1 MARPTNNADTN
12 DSGRCSIIERGF
24 RMTRNLSDPPPSPR
38 RRTRLR
44 WSTLALTAFS
54 VVCAIATWNLFIAP
68 SRTSVEDVT
77 GSDAVVMFVGG
88 RGERLETA
96 LQIIDA
102 DKANVLVIPN
112 GTSPSWPAA
121 NELCDGRTDLDIE
134 IVCLTPNP
142 DTTRGEAQ
150 AIGTLATE
158 RGWTSLIMVTS
169 TYHLER
175 AGLLLK
181 RCYEGEVIPVEAP
194 PDLSPWSWGSRIIH
208 EWAGTAQAQL
218 LDRNC

>member
-1 MARPTNNADTN
+1 
-12 DSGRCSIIERGF
+12 
-24 RMTRNLSDPPPSPR
+24 MTRNRSNRPPSPR

-54 VVCAIATWNLFIAP
+54 VICSIATWNFFIAP
-68 SRTSVEDVT
+68 SSIPVDDVT

-96 LQIIDA
+96 LQIIAA
-102 DKANVLVIPN
+102 DKADVLVIPN
-112 GTSPSWPAA
+112 GTSSLWPVA
-121 NELCDGRTDLDIE
+121 NELCEGRTDLDIE
-134 IVCLTPNP
+134 IVCPTPDP

-150 AIGTLATE
+150 AIGALATE

-181 RCYEGEVIPVEAP
+181 RCFEGEVVPVEAP
-194 PDLSPWSWGSRIIH
+194 PDLSRWSWGSRVVH